1 MESKVFEIIAA
12 EQARQN
18 ANIELI
24 ASENFVSE
32 NVMRA
37 VGSCLTNKYSE
48 GYPAGHR
55 SGNRGRYYGGC
66 GCVDELEEYCC
77 GMWQQVFGT
86 DYHVNVQPHSGSSA
100 NIAAYLSVLNFV
112 LSALAYAVFQY
123 FVFGRL
129 VKKHTARITGY
140 EEERHFFLKFFDVKS
155 FIIMAV
161 MMSGGIWLRSSGIA
175 PDRFIAVFYT
185 GLGASLLT
193 AGIRF
198 GYQFVKAVI
207 AAGEKKTAFQD
218 EKGD

>member
-1 MESKVFEIIAA
+1 MKVK
-12 EQARQN
+12 RN
-18 ANIELI
+18 TLLLI
-24 ASENFVSE
+24 A
-32 NVMRA
+32 
-37 VGSCLTNKYSE
+37 CLVWGAAGVNILRL
-48 GYPAGHR
+48 GVLAYP
-55 SGNRGRYYGGC
+55 
-66 GCVDELEEYCC
+66 
-77 GMWQQVFGT
+77 
-86 DYHVNVQPHSGSSA
+86 
-100 NIAAYLSVLNFV
+100 AYLSVLNFV
-112 LSALAYAVFQY
+112 LSALVFAVFQY

-175 PDRFIAVFYT
+175 VFYT

-198 GYQFVKAVI
+198 GYQFVRAVI
-207 AAGEKKTAFQD
+207 AAGEEKTAFQD